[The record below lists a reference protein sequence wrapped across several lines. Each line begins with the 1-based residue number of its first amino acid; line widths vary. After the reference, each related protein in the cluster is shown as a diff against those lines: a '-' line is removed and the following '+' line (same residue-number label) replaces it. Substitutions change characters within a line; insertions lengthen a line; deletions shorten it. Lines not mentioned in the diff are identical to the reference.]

1 MVQVAESGDEFSVQ
15 QFVGEG
21 GFARVFAADWV
32 TGPPHN
38 RDVVLKIQMPANT
51 WEWYILS
58 RYSTLQYSTV
68 QYSTSEHTLQPPHA
82 PGRPPP
88 PAAGRGPWLEVR
100 LHVRA
105 ALLLLQRRQ
114 HPGVLLPG
122 NTRP

>member
-32 TGPPHN
+32 TGPPHA

-58 RYSTLQYSTV
+58 RYSTVQLVQYSTV
-68 QYSTSEHTLQPPHA
+68 QYVQYSTVPTMVTGA
-82 PGRPPP
+82 CRPEFSAISP
-88 PAAGRGPWLEVR
+88 
-100 LHVRA
+100 
-105 ALLLLQRRQ
+105 
-114 HPGVLLPG
+114 
-122 NTRP
+122 T